1 MSAVLENC
9 VSSISTRRMSNM
21 VDKLG
26 DINAQISRLQDE
38 ADSIKGILKGL
49 GMDEV
54 YGKMFRAVIST
65 STSVRLDQKLVKGML
80 SASQIM
86 QASVTST
93 STRISLY
100 DL

>member
-9 VSSISTRRMSNM
+9 ASSISTRRLSNL

-26 DINAQISRLQDE
+26 DINAQISRLQGD
-38 ADSIKGILKGL
+38 ADAVKGILKCT

-54 YGKMFRAVIST
+54 YGRTFRAVIST
-65 STSVRLDQKLVKGML
+65 STSIRLDQKLIKGML

-86 QASVTST
+86 TASVSST